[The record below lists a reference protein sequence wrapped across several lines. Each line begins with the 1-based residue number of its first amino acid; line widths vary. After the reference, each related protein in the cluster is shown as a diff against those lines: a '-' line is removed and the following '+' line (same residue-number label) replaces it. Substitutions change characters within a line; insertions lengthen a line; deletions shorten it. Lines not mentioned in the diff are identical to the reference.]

1 MKAGAALCVLGWI
14 LAGLALSMLVPAFT
28 ALLAGDPGN
37 AKIFLNAAAVS
48 GFFAGAMIT
57 GLRGKEAELNLRGA
71 LLLIFLVWTAL
82 PVFAA
87 APIYYSGVSFSASK
101 ALFEAVSGLT
111 TTGATVLTHLERKP
125 EAILVWRA
133 LLQWQGGFFTII
145 AASSIFNALEIGGG
159 QLQYAAMPHGAGE
172 TLFGRIRQ
180 GVRPLL
186 VIYSLLTLSCFLGL
200 WAAGLPRFDAF
211 CHALSAVSTGGF
223 STRDGSIGAF
233 HSPLAEMVLALFMLL
248 GAMNMVLHWAAVN
261 GRWRGYSLDPEM
273 RYLGIACLVAA
284 ASLFIALFT
293 SDYSEGRGPVRWAL
307 FNSISFLTTS
317 GFWTGNTAGAPAIIG
332 ILLCIAVLVGGATGS
347 TSGGFKLMRIGLI
360 LKQGWLEL
368 ARLTGPNAILRLRYG
383 GARVSQSQIAGV
395 WVVFTAFIFVL
406 GVGVAAISLTGP
418 NFEQSFAIA
427 AASIANA
434 GPVAGV
440 FFTEPVTPYAR
451 LPEAARALAMIGMI
465 MGRMEVLTVL
475 TLLSPAFWRS

>member
-14 LAGLALSMLVPAFT
+14 LAGLALSMLIPAFT
-28 ALLAGDPGN
+28 ALLGGDPKN
-37 AKIFLNAAAVS
+37 AKTFLNAAAIS
-48 GFFAGAMIT
+48 GFFAGALIT

-71 LLLIFLVWTAL
+71 LLLIFLVWTVL
-82 PVFAA
+82 PFFAA

-125 EAILVWRA
+125 EAILIWRA
-133 LLQWQGGFFTII
+133 LLQWHGGFFTII
-145 AASSIFNALEIGGG
+145 AASSIFTALEIGGG
-159 QLQYAAMPHGAGE
+159 QLQYASMPHGAGE

-180 GVRPLL
+180 AVRPLL
-186 VIYSLLTLSCFLGL
+186 LIYSLLTLLCFLGL
-200 WAAGLPRFDAF
+200 WAVGMPRFDAF
-211 CHALSAVSTGGF
+211 CHALSAISTGGF

-233 HSPLAEMVLALFMLL
+233 NSPMAEMVLALFMLL
-248 GAMNMVLHWAAVN
+248 GAMNMVLHWAAIN

-284 ASLFIALFT
+284 MSVFIALLVT
-293 SDYSEGRGPVRWAL
+293 DYPEGRGAVRWAV

-317 GFWTGNTAGAPAIIG
+317 GFWTGNISGAPEIIG
-332 ILLCIAVLVGGATGS
+332 VFLCLAVLVGGATGS
-347 TSGGFKLMRIGLI
+347 SSGGFKLMRVGLVV
-360 LKQGWLEL
+360 KQGWLEL
-368 ARLTGPNAILRLRYG
+368 ARLTDPRAILRLRYG
-383 GARVSQSQIAGV
+383 GVRVSPSQIAGV
-395 WVVFTAFIFVL
+395 WVVFTAFVFTLVL
-406 GVGVAAISLTGP
+406 GVALISLTGP
-418 NFEQSFAIA
+418 SFEQSVAIA

-434 GPVAGV
+434 GPVAG
-440 FFTEPVTPYAR
+440 FFSTDSVTPYAR
-451 LPEAARALAMIGMI
+451 LPEEARALAMIGMI

>member
-1 MKAGAALCVLGWI
+1 
-14 LAGLALSMLVPAFT
+14 MLVPAFT
-28 ALLAGDPGN
+28 ALMGGDTEN
-37 AKIFLNAAAVS
+37 AEIFLNAAAVG
-48 GFFAGAMIT
+48 GFFAGAMII
-57 GLRGKEAELNLRGA
+57 GLRGKAAELNLRGA
-71 LLLIFLVWTAL
+71 LLLIFLVWTVL
-82 PVFAA
+82 PFFAA
-87 APIYYSGVSFSASK
+87 APVYYSGVSFSASK

-125 EAILVWRA
+125 ASILVWRA
-133 LLQWQGGFFTII
+133 MLQWQGGFFTII

-180 GVRPLL
+180 AVRPLFL
-186 VIYSLLTLSCFLGL
+186 IYALLTLLCFLGL
-200 WAAGLPRFDAF
+200 WAAGLPQFDAF
-211 CHALSAVSTGGF
+211 CHALSAISTGGF

-233 HSPLAEMVLALFMLL
+233 NSPMAEMVMALFMLL

-273 RYLGIACLVAA
+273 RYLGIACLAAA
-284 ASLFIALFT
+284 ASVFIALLA
-293 SDYSEGRGPVRWAL
+293 SDYQGGRGAVRWAL

-317 GFWTGNTAGAPAIIG
+317 GFWTGNIAGAPAITG
-332 ILLCIAVLVGGATGS
+332 IFFCTAVLVGGATGS
-347 TSGGFKLMRIGLI
+347 TSGGFKLLRVGLI

-368 ARLTGPNAILRLRYG
+368 ARLTGPNAILRLRHG

-395 WVVFTAFIFVL
+395 WVVFTAFVFTL
-406 GVGVAAISLTGP
+406 GLGVAAISLTGP
-418 NFEQSFAIA
+418 DFEQSIAIA
-427 AASIANA
+427 VASIANA
-434 GPVAGV
+434 GPVAGF
-440 FFTEPVTPYAR
+440 FFTDPVTPYAR
-451 LPEAARALAMIGMI
+451 LPEITRALAMIGMI